1 MQLVDLQIW
10 IPELSLMSD
19 LSQAAQVP
27 ENFTLNA
34 KPKNFRLRKAYTI
47 VLFKKIRPHKA
58 YTSAVFK
65 KK

>member
-27 ENFTLNA
+27 ENFTVNV
-34 KPKNFRLRKAYTI
+34 KPKNFRLRKDYKI
-47 VLFKKIRPHKA
+47 VLKKIGLRKA

-65 KK
+65 K

>member
-27 ENFTLNA
+27 KNFTVNS

-47 VLFKKIRPHKA
+47 VLLKTVSLRKA
-58 YTSAVFK
+58 YTIVLK
-65 KK
+65 KN